1 MNIDHETIKNNLPH
15 REPFLFVDAVSSFDE
30 GKSISASFFLSKD
43 LPFFKGHFPEKPIMP
58 GVLIAEALAQASG
71 LIVSLSKMS
80 EGGIFYLASTN
91 IKFIEVVE
99 PECDLIL
106 KSQLERGFSGL
117 YQFSVEAQVR
127 GKTVAKGSL
136 VLASPKKSVL

>member
-1 MNIDHETIKNNLPH
+1 MKIDKETIKNNLPH
-15 REPFLFVDAVSSFDE
+15 REPFLFVDEVCSFE
-30 GKSISASFFLSKD
+30 QNKNITARLFLSRE

-58 GVLIAEALAQASG
+58 GVLIAEALAQTSG

-91 IKFIEVVE
+91 IKFLEVVE

-106 KSQLERGFSGL
+106 KSNLERGFSGL
-117 YQFSVEAQVR
+117 YQFSVEAQVA